1 MSGGSLEYAYSKV
14 GYIADD
20 VESQARTPLHKAFA
34 SHLRDVANA
43 LRDLEWVLSGDYG
56 PGDEIES
63 IRKVVDK
70 AKEVEVVTENAYV
83 ALKELRE
90 ALEK

>member
-1 MSGGSLEYAYSKV
+1 MSGGSLEYAYSKIK
-14 GYIADD
+14 YIADD
-20 VESQARTPLHKAFA
+20 VESQARTPLHKTFA
-34 SHLRDVANA
+34 SHLRDVASA

-56 PGDEIES
+56 PGDEVES

-70 AKEVEVVTENAYV
+70 TKETQAITGSDYV

>member
-1 MSGGSLEYAYSKV
+1 MSGGSLEYAYSKIE
-14 GYIADD
+14 YIAHD

-34 SHLRDVANA
+34 SHLRDVATA
-43 LRDLEWVLSGDYG
+43 LHYLEWVLSGDYG
-56 PGDEIES
+56 PGDEVES

-70 AKEVEVVTENAYV
+70 TKEIQVVTENAYV